1 MIPQEFEYSAPATM
15 EEALALVQSGE
26 RKILAGGMSLIPMM
40 KLRLATPAEVV
51 DLRRITGL
59 RGVSETGGVVR
70 IGAMATHH
78 DVESSPVTRG
88 RCPLLAET
96 AGYIGDVQVRNMG
109 TIGGSIAHADPAAD
123 YPAALLALEA
133 RIHLVSASGTRT
145 VDAAD
150 FFVDAFST
158 ALEPGEI
165 IHQVDVPVEEP
176 SEGYRYAKVEHPASG
191 FAVIG
196 VAARV
201 KKNGRTDCDGA
212 GRRHR
217 FWPARLPRFQC
228 GAGARGRRGDRG
240 CGEHHRRGRRGQLGP
255 VRFRRIPAPPAARSR
270 RTRDRNGAIEGDVK
284 IAGEATV
291 PAVRE
296 RAYNCFGTRRCSHAA
311 CPAASGWT

>member
-1 MIPQEFEYSAPATM
+1 MIPQEFEYSAPATI
-15 EEALALVQSGE
+15 EEALALVESGD

-51 DLRRITGL
+51 DLRRISGL
-59 RGVSETGGVVR
+59 RGISESGGVLR
-70 IGAMATHH
+70 IGAMTTHH

-109 TIGGSIAHADPAAD
+109 TIGGSVAHADPAAD

-150 FFVDAFST
+150 FFVDAFTT

-165 IHQVDVPVEEP
+165 VQQFDVPLEEP

-201 KKNGRTDCDGA
+201 KKSGGRIAMARIGITGFGPRAFRALNVEQALQGGA
-212 GRRHR
+212 DIGAAVGAIGEGEEANSDLYASADYRRHLLR
-217 FWPARLPRFQC
+217 V
-228 GAGARGRRGDRG
+228 
-240 CGEHHRRGRRGQLGP
+240 H
-255 VRFRRIPAPPAARSR
+255 AAR
-270 RTRDRNGAIEGDVK
+270 AIE
-284 IAGEATV
+284 AALS
-291 PAVRE
+291 
-296 RAYNCFGTRRCSHAA
+296 RAS
-311 CPAASGWT
+311 